1 MNSIKLFSEIS
12 KGDIKLVGGKGLSLA
27 LLTQAGFPVPPGL
40 VITTIAYKSAQNN
53 QIGPDVEKE
62 ILAAFDALGADR
74 VAVRSSAI
82 AEDSPDASWAGQ
94 FESFLNVQREQLI
107 ESVKKCW
114 QSASSEI
121 VKNYAESNST
131 SDEQLAIAVAVQK
144 MVESEVSGV
153 AFSVN
158 PITKDNGEMMI
169 EAIYGLGELLV
180 QGMITPDNYIVNR
193 QTHEVT
199 EKNIKTKT
207 NMLVYRNGQ
216 NIEEAVP
223 ENKRDESCLN
233 DEEISELARLVDKI
247 EKFYGKPQ
255 DIEWALEDNEFYI
268 VQSRPITTI

>member
-1 MNSIKLFSEIS
+1 
-12 KGDIKLVGGKGLSLA
+12 
-27 LLTQAGFPVPPGL
+27 
-40 VITTIAYKSAQNN
+40 
-53 QIGPDVEKE
+53 
-62 ILAAFDALGADR
+62 
-74 VAVRSSAI
+74 
-82 AEDSPDASWAGQ
+82 
-94 FESFLNVQREQLI
+94 
-107 ESVKKCW
+107 
-114 QSASSEI
+114 
-121 VKNYAESNST
+121 
-131 SDEQLAIAVAVQK
+131 